1 MKGNGEEII
10 GCDIIGIICHDCE
23 KIFEFSDI
31 KYKNVGG
38 NDDRKSFN

>member
-23 KIFEFSDI
+23 KIVEFSNI
-31 KYKNVGG
+31 KYKNVGD